1 MRPRTDEKQV
11 HNAQFSS
18 WGGASIASS
27 PHGLIGLIAPSFL
40 GTRGLPCS
48 PQVCPSPR
56 SQQRATKVSRTL
68 APLDTNYFNVYLGVE
83 INFWS
88 PGVELEVGFLII
100 WLSLVPLDQVPT
112 PEKCVGSPSHRST
125 QMAGEHPKNGSLCMA
140 RPDYAGSGMVQ
151 SNQTRT

>member
-11 HNAQFSS
+11 HNAQFLS

-27 PHGLIGLIAPSFL
+27 PCGLIGLITPSFS

-56 SQQRATKVSRTL
+56 SQQQATKVSRTL

-83 INFWS
+83 TNFWS
-88 PGVELEVGFLII
+88 PGT
-100 WLSLVPLDQVPT
+100 SLVTLAPRVGGGAEIPLPRPTQVSICLDILDFHSADIN
-112 PEKCVGSPSHRST
+112 E
-125 QMAGEHPKNGSLCMA
+125 GE
-140 RPDYAGSGMVQ
+140 
-151 SNQTRT
+151 